1 MSATAQRAPARTT
14 LPVEIRWMIRAHLPE
29 VLGIESRCFDPY
41 WTEDDFLVCLRKR
54 ECIGM
59 VALHEERVVAFMVYE
74 LYPVRLSLLNLAVMP
89 SMQGRGVGRQMVQ
102 RLKDKL
108 ATMRRRQIV
117 TVVRETNLDA
127 QLFFKAHGFQCL
139 SILRDHYDQPE
150 DEDGYEF
157 IYRLSDDSACEGR

>member
-29 VLGIESRCFDPY
+29 VLGIERLCFEAY
-41 WTEDDFLVCLRKR
+41 WTEDDFLACLRKR

-59 VALHEERVVAFMVYE
+59 VALREDRVVGFMVYE

-89 SMQGRGVGRQMVQ
+89 SMQGRGIGRQMIE

-108 ATMRRRQIV
+108 SNMRRRQIA
-117 TVVRETNLDA
+117 TVIRETNLDA
-127 QLFFKAHGFQCL
+127 QLFFKSQGFRYVGT
-139 SILRDHYDQPE
+139 LRGEYDDTE
-150 DEDGYEF
+150 EDGYEF
-157 IYRLSDDSACEGR
+157 LYRLSDDSECEGR